1 MKPSRL
7 TLAVGLLL
15 AVIFGLLLFSFQVR
29 LTEVAVVTTFGKP
42 TRDIPDPG
50 FYLKWPWPIQKVY
63 RFDKRLHDLE
73 SKFEQALT
81 TDGYNLLIRVYAGW
95 HITDPKVFF
104 PRFGASVERAAE
116 SLEGVLRNAYI
127 GVVGKHPFS
136 HFISTD
142 EKQLKFVEIE
152 QEMLKKVQ
160 DDVQASGYGIAVDFL
175 GIKQLGLPESVTK
188 VVFER
193 MQSERKLQEDKIK
206 FEGESEAQNIRSA
219 ADLASS
225 RALSE
230 AEAAALRI
238 MAEGELEVA
247 KSFEVF
253 KQEPELASFLFKL
266 KALEQFLKDRS
277 TLILDQNAPPL
288 DLLKSLPGATAP
300 NAPAAKP

>member
-1 MKPSRL
+1 
-7 TLAVGLLL
+7 
-15 AVIFGLLLFSFQVR
+15 
-29 LTEVAVVTTFGKP
+29 
-42 TRDIPDPG
+42 
-50 FYLKWPWPIQKVY
+50 
-63 RFDKRLHDLE
+63 
-73 SKFEQALT
+73 
-81 TDGYNLLIRVYAGW
+81 
-95 HITDPKVFF
+95 VFF